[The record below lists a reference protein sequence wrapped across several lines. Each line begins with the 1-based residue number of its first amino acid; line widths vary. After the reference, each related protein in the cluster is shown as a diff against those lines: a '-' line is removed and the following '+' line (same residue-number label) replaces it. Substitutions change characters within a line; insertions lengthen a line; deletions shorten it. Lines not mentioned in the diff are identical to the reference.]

1 MYCAP
6 QFKRTTERI
15 AVVPNFFNLSPR
27 NTDGK
32 YPGKAVGHMLH
43 MVFKVA
49 KVMAPSVIYIDEVE
63 KVFVSD
69 KKKMK
74 RTNSER
80 AGDGWKSRD
89 GGVELA

>member
-1 MYCAP
+1 VEAAEDDPDDARGAMIDLVLKYEKKQRREALG
-6 QFKRTTERI
+6 
-15 AVVPNFFNLSPR
+15 AGR
-27 NTDGK
+27 NRREAGK
-32 YPGKAVGHMLH
+32 GGGGGRKHINPARQ
-43 MVFKVA
+43 A
-49 KVMAPSVIYIDEVE
+49 Q
-63 KVFVSD
+63 SD